1 MSTDKTELEL
11 LKDRAN
17 LMNIT
22 FHPSIG
28 LEKLKKKVNNI
39 LQGTPE
45 EVEVDV
51 VAPQNAVGTQP
62 ETKLQAKGRLRKEA
76 SKLVRIKLTCM
87 NPAKAAYPGEIFTVS
102 NSVVGTHKRMVPFNA
117 DAGWHVPQI
126 ILNRIKSKEY
136 VHHYVIPGPKGSK
149 VNRQKLVKEFS
160 VEILDPLTP
169 KELKDL
175 AQRQAMANSTDQ

>member
-1 MSTDKTELEL
+1 
-11 LKDRAN
+11 
-17 LMNIT
+17 
-22 FHPSIG
+22 
-28 LEKLKKKVNNI
+28 
-39 LQGTPE
+39 
-45 EVEVDV
+45 
-51 VAPQNAVGTQP
+51 
-62 ETKLQAKGRLRKEA
+62 
-76 SKLVRIKLTCM
+76 
-87 NPAKAAYPGEIFTVS
+87 
-102 NSVVGTHKRMVPFNA
+102 MVPFNA